1 MCGRYSLTSAPEA
14 MRQLF
19 DLDGPLLNLEPRYN
33 IAPTQDAPVIR
44 ANADGKRE
52 LAMLRWGLVPSWS
65 KDGPDSGYS
74 MHNARAETVA
84 DKPSFRGAFRDRRCL
99 VPADGFYEWK
109 KMGKEKQPFRF
120 TMDDGAPFL
129 FAGLWERWRRP
140 DGSDLQS
147 FTIIVTT
154 SNTLVAGVHD
164 RMPVILDREGAAR
177 WLAGGTR
184 DAMLAL
190 LVPFP
195 AERMAATPVS
205 KRVNSPA
212 NDDRSI
218 IEPVSA

>member
-44 ANADGKRE
+44 ARDGGKRE

-74 MHNARAETVA
+74 MINARAETVA
-84 DKPSFRGAFRDRRCL
+84 DKPAYRGAFKDRRCL

-109 KMGKEKQPFRF
+109 KVGKEKQPFRF
-120 TMDDGAPFL
+120 TMADGAPFL
-129 FAGLWERWRRP
+129 LAGLWARWRRP

-154 SNTLVAGVHD
+154 PNPLVAQVHD
-164 RMPVILDREGAAR
+164 RMPVILDRAGAAQ
-177 WLAGGTR
+177 WLKGGAR
-184 DAMLAL
+184 DGLLAL

-195 AERMAATPVS
+195 AERMAATMVS

-212 NDDRSI
+212 NDDPSL
-218 IEPVSA
+218 IEPISA

>member
-44 ANADGKRE
+44 ARDDGKRD

-74 MHNARAETVA
+74 MINARAETVA
-84 DKPSFRGAFRDRRCL
+84 DKPAYRGPFRDKRCL
-99 VPADGFYEWK
+99 IPADGFYEWK
-109 KMGKEKQPFRF
+109 KVGKEKQPFRF
-120 TMDDGAPFL
+120 TMAGGEPFL
-129 FAGLWERWRRP
+129 LAGLWDRWRRP

-154 SNTLVAGVHD
+154 PNPLVAQVHD
-164 RMPVILDREGAAR
+164 RMPVILDQAGAAQ
-177 WLAGGTR
+177 WLAGGSR
-184 DAMLAL
+184 DALLAL

-195 AERMAATPVS
+195 AARMASTMVS

-212 NDDRSI
+212 NDDPSI
-218 IEPVSA
+218 IVPVSA

>member
-19 DLDGPLLNLEPRYN
+19 DLDGPPLNLEPRYN

-44 ANADGKRE
+44 ARDDSKRE

-74 MHNARAETVA
+74 MINARAETVA
-84 DKPSFRGAFRDRRCL
+84 DKPAYRGAFRDKRCL

-109 KMGKEKQPFRF
+109 KEGKAKQPFRF
-120 TMDDGAPFL
+120 TMADDAPFL
-129 FAGLWERWRRP
+129 LAGLWERWRRP

-154 SNTLVAGVHD
+154 PNPLVAQVHD
-164 RMPVILDREGAAR
+164 RMPVILDRAGAAQ
-177 WLAGGTR
+177 WLEGGSR

-190 LVPFP
+190 LVAFP
-195 AERMAATPVS
+195 AERMAVTMVS

-212 NDDRSI
+212 NDDPSL
-218 IEPVSA
+218 IEPISA

>member
-19 DLDGPLLNLEPRYN
+19 DLDGPLLNLAPRYN
-33 IAPTQDAPVIR
+33 IAPTQEAPVIR
-44 ANADGKRE
+44 AGSGGGRE

-74 MHNARAETVA
+74 MINARAETVA
-84 DKPSFRGAFRDRRCL
+84 EKPAYRAAFRDRRCL

-109 KMGKEKQPFRF
+109 KEGKGKQPFRF
-120 TMDDGAPFL
+120 TMADAAPFVM
-129 FAGLWERWRRP
+129 AGLWEGWRRP
-140 DGSDLQS
+140 DGGMLQS
-147 FTIIVTT
+147 FTIIVTAPN
-154 SNTLVAGVHD
+154 SLVAQVHD
-164 RMPVILDREGAAR
+164 RMPAILDRAGAAR
-177 WLAGGTR
+177 WLAGGSR

-195 AERMAATPVS
+195 PERMAVVMVG

-212 NDDRSI
+212 NDDPSV